1 MTADMD
7 HAFETP
13 RPGHKPL
20 TATVVEALPNAMF
33 RLRLEDGSERQAH
46 VSGILRMGFTRLLA
60 GDVVQIDLSPFD
72 ASKARITSVVVTRQR

>member
-20 TATVVEALPNAMF
+20 TATVVEALPNALF

-46 VSGILRMGFTRLLA
+46 VAGNLRMGFTRLLA
-60 GDVVQIDLSPFD
+60 GDVVQIDLSPLD
-72 ASKARITSVVVTRQR
+72 ASKARITAIAVARPR